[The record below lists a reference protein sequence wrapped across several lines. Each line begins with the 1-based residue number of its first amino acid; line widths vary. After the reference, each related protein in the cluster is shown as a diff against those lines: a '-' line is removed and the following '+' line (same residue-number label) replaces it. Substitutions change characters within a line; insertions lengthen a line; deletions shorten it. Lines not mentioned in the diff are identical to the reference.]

1 MITVLSSEYIG
12 ATIVTWFD
20 QDSPVKELSEQVF
33 LYNLS
38 QMRGTE
44 ALLSRIPKNKGG
56 VYAWYRY
63 FELDPKA
70 NEDPDVFV
78 KSILQEL
85 DKEQF
90 ASRETRLPPAHRII
104 LQSDTSFAKESILR
118 ELSLDPAFR
127 KLIIMLLSN
136 SLIFQQPLYIGKA
149 TNLYS
154 RIYTH
159 LKEDSILS
167 DRLAKSGHNIN
178 QCRLLVIHTSDCS
191 SNLDINEI
199 VKDEIISEEFELY
212 QLPSEQLVEDILSRL
227 FLPSFT
233 LRYG

>member
-1 MITVLSSEYIG
+1 
-12 ATIVTWFD
+12 VTWFE
-20 QDSPVKELSEQVF
+20 QDSPVKELSEQIF

-63 FELDPKA
+63 FDLDRKA
-70 NEDPDVFV
+70 REDPDRFV
-78 KSILQEL
+78 NFILQEL

-90 ASRETRLPPAHRII
+90 ASRETRLPPAHKIT
-104 LQSDTSFAKESILR
+104 LQSDTYFAKKSVLQ
-118 ELSLDPAFR
+118 ELSLDPSFR
-127 KLIIMLLSN
+127 KLIFMLLDK

-159 LKEDSILS
+159 LKEGSILG
-167 DRLAKSGHNIN
+167 DRLAKSGHNIS
-178 QCRLLVIHTSDCS
+178 QCRLLVIQTSDCS
-191 SNLDINEI
+191 SNINIE
-199 VKDEIISEEFELY
+199 EIIEDESTSEDIEFS
-212 QLPSEQLVEDILSRL
+212 QPPSEQLVEDILSRL